1 MKDQQNGINIGIKLR
16 KLRMQNGYSQEYLAE
31 VLEVSQK
38 TYSNMENDK
47 SSISI
52 DTLKKI
58 AQEYKIDLLDLI
70 NDGKIVQNNNSVDS
84 STINGIVNNN
94 DSQEL
99 IIQMKARIEE
109 LKQTIEEK
117 NKLILVLES
126 RTKN

>member
-1 MKDQQNGINIGIKLR
+1 
-16 KLRMQNGYSQEYLAE
+16 
-31 VLEVSQK
+31 
-38 TYSNMENDK
+38 MENDK